1 MIVGLAVL
9 VKDSK
14 EGEKEVS
21 EQLFN
26 AYTLVMKLFNRYQKL
41 LSELPRLMAQCEALM
56 LKIYM
61 AMYSFFKHH

>member
-1 MIVGLAVL
+1 VIVGLAVL

-21 EQLFN
+21 QQLFN

-41 LSELPRLMAQCEALM
+41 LSELPRLMSQCEALK

-61 AMYSFFKHH
+61 AMYSFYKHH